1 MSKYFKPS
9 ETRCKC
15 GCGFDVK
22 PELLIVADKVRE
34 KCGFP
39 LIVSSGARCIK
50 HNSKVGGA
58 SKSSHKDGLALDISC
73 TDSQKRMI
81 LIKVLLDLG
90 VKRIGLGKNFI
101 HFDVHPTL
109 PQDVMFNY

>member
-9 ETRCKC
+9 ETRCRC

-39 LIVSSGARCIK
+39 LSVSSGARCNS
-50 HNSKVGGA
+50 HNIA
-58 SKSSHKDGLALDISC
+58 SKGSSKSAHKDGLALDVRC

-90 VKRIGLGKNFI
+90 IKRIGLGKNFI